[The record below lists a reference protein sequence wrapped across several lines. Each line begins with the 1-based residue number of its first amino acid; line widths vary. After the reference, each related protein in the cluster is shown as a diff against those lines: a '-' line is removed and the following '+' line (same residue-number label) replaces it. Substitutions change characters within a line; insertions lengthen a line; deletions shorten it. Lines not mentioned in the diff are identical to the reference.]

1 MPKNQLTEINEG
13 GTHGQN
19 PLGGVPMGQNAN
31 VEQGETKSGNFVYS
45 NRIPINEDLVKQFN
59 LPNYIK
65 NKTIAD
71 ASKAIN
77 DKFKDR
83 QDKYA
88 TETKNTL
95 LDRLAQAQES
105 IKAQEAQINQ
115 SMASNSQQIPDM
127 MNGEIPQGM
136 EEFVEPT
143 QMFMGGELDLTET
156 NGYSDPELA
165 PNTMEGAS
173 YLSAGVKMLPSLL
186 SGDKNQIVNSGI
198 STGLG
203 IAGTAIGGPV
213 GGMIGSTIGSAV
225 SPMVNKLLNKN
236 KIAKEKRNNSII
248 EGAKFNNDFALGGP
262 IGPVKFPKPY
272 GNSLNVPYDPNYV
285 EAPNLKGINGNVYEL
300 DNLDE
305 INGYSNPELAP
316 DSKTT
321 NMGKNQYPKANLSK
335 IGDYLNN
342 NGGKFLKYA
351 PAVMNAYQLSK
362 LKKPENKTLDRLS
375 TRYTPEYVDEKSI
388 QNIAGNNMDNTIN
401 AISQMGGSEGATRNA
416 ILGAGLNRNKAI
428 SDAYISANAQNRATN
443 TQAQQFNSGIDQFNA
458 QTQHQ
463 ESQNWEQNEA
473 AYRNEKSKY
482 LGAIGT
488 DLGEIGKEEV
498 NKNQIA
504 DALGYTWDGKYMIN
518 KKTGEKV
525 TDEEYENAL
534 LKSKSSK
541 AYGGFIKMNKIGR
554 K

>member
-13 GTHGQN
+13 GTHSQN

-31 VEQGETKSGNFVYS
+31 VEQGETKNGNFVYS

-105 IKAQEAQINQ
+105 IKAKEQSINQ
-115 SMASNSQQIPDM
+115 SMSDNSQQVPDM

-136 EEFVEPT
+136 EEFTQSE
-143 QMFMGGELDLTET
+143 QMFMGGEVPIDGVGTAGMAT
-156 NGYSDPELA
+156 NIIPALA
-165 PNTMEGAS
+165 
-173 YLSAGVKMLPSLL
+173 
-186 SGDKNQIVNSGI
+186 SGDKNQMINTGI
-198 STGLG
+198 ETGFG
-203 IAGTAIGGPV
+203 IAGTAVGGPV
-213 GGMIGSTIGSAV
+213 GGMIGSAIGKTI
-225 SPMVNKLLNKN
+225 SPMVLKTLNKN
-236 KIAKEKRNNSII
+236 KEAEARKQASII
-248 EGAKFNNDFALGGP
+248 ASSQYSNDFALGGP
-262 IGPVKFPKPY
+262 ISPIKFPKPLDY
-272 GNSLNVPYDPNYV
+272 NIPFDPNYV
-285 EAPNLKGINGNVYEL
+285 EAPNLKGLYPGT
-300 DNLDE
+300 E
-305 INGYSNPELAP
+305 IDDLAEVNGYSNPELAP
-316 DSKTT
+316 NSSTT
-321 NMGKNQYPKANLSK
+321 NMGVNPNKLNVGNVLNKT
-335 IGDYLNN
+335 GDYLDK

-351 PAVMNAYQLSK
+351 PVAMNAYQLSK
-362 LKKPENKTLDRLS
+362 LSKPENKRLDRLS
-375 TRYTPEYVDEKSI
+375 SRYNPEYVDEKSL
-388 QNIAGNNMDNTIN
+388 QNIAGNDMNNTIGS
-401 AISQMGGSEGATRNA
+401 ISQTGGSEGAVRNA

-443 TQAQQFNSGIDQFNA
+443 SQAQQFNLGVDQANV

-488 DLGEIGKEEV
+488 DLGEVGREEV

-504 DALGYTWDGKYMIN
+504 DALGYSWDGKYMIN

-525 TDEEYENAL
+525 TYEDAIA
-534 LKSKSSK
+534 KSNTETK